1 HLHLTK
7 LKDNDIL
14 ILTNLKGE
22 LNMNKMTMFQ
32 ESQKMY
38 TEIKEQIAD
47 LSPVNSEEINWYQF
61 VSNIIGLSDRKANDI
76 LWKEMTDNQ
85 LDIDWGRTYDELDML
100 YGDLDS
106 LNATIDDELNNVY

>member
-1 HLHLTK
+1 
-7 LKDNDIL
+7 
-14 ILTNLKGE
+14 
-22 LNMNKMTMFQ
+22 MNEVAMFQ

-38 TEIKEQIAD
+38 AEIKEQIAD

-61 VSNIIGLSDRKANDI
+61 VSNIISLSDRKANDI
-76 LWKEMTDNQ
+76 LWKETTDNQ

>member
-1 HLHLTK
+1 
-7 LKDNDIL
+7 
-14 ILTNLKGE
+14 
-22 LNMNKMTMFQ
+22 MNEVAMFQ

-38 TEIKEQIAD
+38 AEIKEQIAD

-76 LWKEMTDNQ
+76 LWKETTDNQ

>member
-1 HLHLTK
+1 
-7 LKDNDIL
+7 
-14 ILTNLKGE
+14 
-22 LNMNKMTMFQ
+22 MNEVAMFQ

-47 LSPVNSEEINWYQF
+47 LSPVNSEEINCYQF

-76 LWKEMTDNQ
+76 LWNETTDNQ

>member
-1 HLHLTK
+1 
-7 LKDNDIL
+7 
-14 ILTNLKGE
+14 
-22 LNMNKMTMFQ
+22 MNEVAMFQ

-76 LWKEMTDNQ
+76 LWNETTDNQ
-85 LDIDWGRTYDELDML
+85 LDIDWGRTYDELGML

>member
-1 HLHLTK
+1 
-7 LKDNDIL
+7 
-14 ILTNLKGE
+14 
-22 LNMNKMTMFQ
+22 MNEVAMFQ

-76 LWKEMTDNQ
+76 LWNETTDNQ

>member
-1 HLHLTK
+1 
-7 LKDNDIL
+7 
-14 ILTNLKGE
+14 
-22 LNMNKMTMFQ
+22 MNKMTMFQ